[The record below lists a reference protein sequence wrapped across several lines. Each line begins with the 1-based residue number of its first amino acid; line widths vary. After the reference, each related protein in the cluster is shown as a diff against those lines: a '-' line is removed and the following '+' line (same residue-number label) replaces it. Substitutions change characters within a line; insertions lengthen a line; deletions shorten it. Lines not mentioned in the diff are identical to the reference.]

1 MALAQAT
8 QRIDVLFQAQ
18 VLAVLLDWRQGRTSL
33 DANREALLKLLQSY
47 PDPEQQ
53 AALYFALWEIDP
65 GDEPARQQAMDL
77 YHQRYQRAGFY
88 EDRQRYQQLTGELLP
103 QRHQAPPLPAFL
115 LHDPDRDVLELIET
129 IPTLMD

>member
-8 QRIDVLFQAQ
+8 QRIDVLFQP

-33 DANREALLKLLQSY
+33 NRSREALLDSSNPIPTLGRTGR
-47 PDPEQQ
+47 PVFRPGG
-53 AALYFALWEIDP
+53 IDP

-77 YHQRYQRAGFY
+77 YQQRYQRAGFY

-129 IPTLMD
+129 IPT